1 MELLTSSG
9 SRQLAQQSSMDK
21 HCLLCTGLLLAVL
34 SSIGTSLSI
43 SPTFHHILL
52 VVTVI
57 VTVSGAVVDVKSM
70 DGSVVVAGWDVL
82 QRTGGRAEI
91 SRDVHTRIV
100 LGEEQLG

>member
-1 MELLTSSG
+1 MG
-9 SRQLAQQSSMDK
+9 
-21 HCLLCTGLLLAVL
+21 
-34 SSIGTSLSI
+34 GTSLSI
-43 SPTFHHILL
+43 SPTFHHVLL

-82 QRTGGRAEI
+82 QRMEERAEI
-91 SRDVHTRIV
+91 SRDVHAHIV

>member
-1 MELLTSSG
+1 MG
-9 SRQLAQQSSMDK
+9 
-21 HCLLCTGLLLAVL
+21 
-34 SSIGTSLSI
+34 GTSLSI
-43 SPTFHHILL
+43 SPTFHHVLL

-82 QRTGGRAEI
+82 QRMEERAEI
-91 SRDVHTRIV
+91 SRDVHAQTV